1 MDSNFIEFAFSGIGC
16 TILTIIVG
24 LVCAGGGYCIKKHSK
39 QSQKAGDNS
48 TQIQIGGD
56 GHVTIK

>member
-1 MDSNFIEFAFSGIGC
+1 MNSDFLEFAFNGIGC
-16 TILTIIVG
+16 TILSIIVG
-24 LVCAGGGYCIKKHSK
+24 LGFVGGYCIKKHIK

-56 GHVTIK
+56 GNVTIK